1 VPNYRFSGHETFPCR
16 YAWLPKA
23 FGALQRNQ
31 RIFSDEE
38 RAIVEMGV
46 GKNMVR
52 AIRFWVQVTGVA
64 EPAANGSYELTPF
77 GKLLLGSRG
86 LDRFLEDRR
95 TLWLLH
101 WKLLSHVEEPL
112 FAWDYLINRW
122 TQPEI
127 SREEVVKTF
136 ELEAKRIDRKLS
148 RVTLE
153 QHFDVFLHTYTPTR
167 SRKGEIQ
174 EDNLDCPLVELE
186 LIKQIGERNLGGGSE
201 RREPVYAFRREPK
214 SDITSELFIYC
225 LYDYWQKRRP
235 NEATLT
241 FRDVSVSHG
250 SIGQVFKLPEMDVRE
265 RLERLEAD
273 SSGLFIYQESAA
285 LQRVICSDRQGVSER
300 ELLRAIYQLENSNDF
315 TEVDAE
321 LNPLQI
327 QNLRREGNSQGQLFA
342 NHERVAHD

>member
-1 VPNYRFSGHETFPCR
+1 MPNYKFSGHETFPCR

-23 FGALQRNQ
+23 FKAIRREP

-38 RAIVEMGV
+38 RAIVELGV

-52 AIRFWVQVTGVA
+52 AIRFWVQVAGVA
-64 EPAANGSYELTPF
+64 EPSADGGYGITPF
-77 GKLLLGSRG
+77 GQMLLGHRG

-101 WKLLSHVEEPL
+101 WRLLSHEEEPL
-112 FAWDYLINRW
+112 FAWDYLVNRW
-122 TQPEI
+122 AHPEI
-127 SREEVVKTF
+127 SRTEVLRAF
-136 ELEAKRIDRKLS
+136 EQEAERMDRKLS

-186 LIKQIGERNLGGGSE
+186 LIEKVGERELGGGE

-214 SDITSELFIYC
+214 PDITPELFIYC
-225 LYDYWQKRRP
+225 LFDYWRNRRA

-241 FRDVSVSHG
+241 FRDVSVAHG
-250 SIGQVFKLPEMDVRE
+250 SVGQVFKLPEMDVRE

-273 SSGLFIYQESAA
+273 SNGLFSYQESAA
-285 LQRVICSDRQGVSER
+285 LQRVTCPNRQDISER
-300 ELLRAIYQLENSNDF
+300 GLLRAIYHDAGDF
-315 TEVDAE
+315 TDVEAGFGDPEAQAAE
-321 LNPLQI
+321 DRAAQFH
-327 QNLRREGNSQGQLFA
+327 LFVR
-342 NHERVAHD
+342 HERTAHG